1 MESSNYKNLK
11 KADWQ
16 KLATKFDIEWTDDSV
31 VRYLVEK
38 IAEKISVDDKIS
50 SDILLK
56 KEVSEKLQNNPELI
70 PSSENLV
77 PVKEKVEKIKKSRI
91 VKTKVSKDIQIEKP
105 IEIIQPTLSRLE
117 ELRLECEKYGVAWVD
132 KHTEAG
138 LEQLLNAIK
147 SAGVTPITTNTFEI
161 SGDNANAISSV
172 TTIQQSES
180 NKVDVPTIYT
190 SNNGVLLNYRNI
202 YLNAIRNHFRCLFV
216 HEIQE
221 MISRDNVP
229 FAFEVKLNPNQRNKA
244 EIILSMGTE
253 SVRVPSDDNNDWI
266 EING

>member
-11 KADWQ
+11 KADWR

-38 IAEKISVDDKIS
+38 IAEKIGVDDKIS

-70 PSSENLV
+70 PSSESVV
-77 PVKEKVEKIKKSRI
+77 PA
-91 VKTKVSKDIQIEKP
+91 
-105 IEIIQPTLSRLE
+105 LSRLE
-117 ELRLECEKYGVAWVD
+117 ELRKECEIYGVAWVE

-138 LEQLLNAIK
+138 LEQLINAIK
-147 SAGVTPITTNTFEI
+147 SAGVTPITTDTFEI

-172 TTIQQSES
+172 TTIQQSQN
-180 NKVDVPTIYT
+180 NKVDVPLIYT

-253 SVRVPSDDNNDWI
+253 IVRVPSDDNNDWI

>member
-1 MESSNYKNLK
+1 MDLVNYKNLK

-16 KLATKFDIEWTDDSV
+16 TLATKFNVEWTDESV

-38 IAEKISVDDKIS
+38 IAEKIGVDDKIS
-50 SDILLK
+50 SDNLIK
-56 KEVSEKLQNNPELI
+56 KEVCEKLLNNPDLLNQ
-70 PSSENLV
+70 PT
-77 PVKEKVEKIKKSRI
+77 KEKV
-91 VKTKVSKDIQIEKP
+91 VKAKTTKAKVSKPKETKAP
-105 IEIIQPTLSRLE
+105 VLSRLE

-132 KHTEAG
+132 KHTEEG
-138 LEQLLNAIK
+138 LEQLLTAIK
-147 SAGVTPITTNTFEI
+147 SAGVTPISTDTFEI
-161 SGDNANAISSV
+161 SSDNVDSISSV
-172 TTIQQSES
+172 TTIQQTES
-180 NKVDVPTIYT
+180 NKVETPTIYT

-253 SVRVPSDDNNDWI
+253 SVRVPSDNNNDWI

>member
-1 MESSNYKNLK
+1 MDLVNYKNLK

-16 KLATKFDIEWTDDSV
+16 TLATKFNVEWTDESV

-38 IAEKISVDDKIS
+38 IAEKIGVDDKIS

-56 KEVSEKLQNNPELI
+56 KEVCEKLLNNPDLMNQ
-70 PSSENLV
+70 PT
-77 PVKEKVEKIKKSRI
+77 KEKVVKAKTT
-91 VKTKVSKDIQIEKP
+91 KTKVSKPKETKVP
-105 IEIIQPTLSRLE
+105 VLSRLE

-132 KHTEAG
+132 KHTEEG
-138 LEQLLNAIK
+138 LEQLLTAIK
-147 SAGVTPITTNTFEI
+147 SAGVTPISTDTFEI
-161 SGDNANAISSV
+161 SSDNVDSISSV
-172 TTIQQSES
+172 TTIQQTES
-180 NKVDVPTIYT
+180 NKVETPTIYT

-244 EIILSMGTE
+244 EIILTMGTE
-253 SVRVPSDDNNDWI
+253 SVRVPSDNNDDWI

>member
-1 MESSNYKNLK
+1 MDLVNYKNLK

-16 KLATKFDIEWTDDSV
+16 TLATKFNVEWTDESV

-38 IAEKISVDDKIS
+38 IAEKIGVDDKIS
-50 SDILLK
+50 SDNLIK
-56 KEVSEKLQNNPELI
+56 KEVCEKLLNNPDLLNQ
-70 PSSENLV
+70 PT
-77 PVKEKVEKIKKSRI
+77 KEKVVKAKTT
-91 VKTKVSKDIQIEKP
+91 KTKVSKEKETKAP
-105 IEIIQPTLSRLE
+105 VLSRLE
-117 ELRLECEKYGVAWVD
+117 ELRLECEKYGVAWAEG
-132 KHTEAG
+132 HTETG

-147 SAGVTPITTNTFEI
+147 NAGVTPITTDTFEI
-161 SGDNANAISSV
+161 SADNVDSISSV
-172 TTIQQSES
+172 TTIQQTET
-180 NKVDVPTIYT
+180 NKVETPTIYT

-221 MISRDNVP
+221 MISRDNIP

-253 SVRVPSDDNNDWI
+253 SVRVPSDNNNDWI